1 MASCSV
7 WRALIEG
14 VGLKWFR
21 AEEEWCGA
29 VKLALAICYLSTLKL
44 RGCGGWGCGVRFIPC
59 FCCSAHLTG

>member
-21 AEEEWCGA
+21 AGEEWCGV

-44 RGCGGWGCGVRFIPC
+44 RGCGGLELWDEI
-59 FCCSAHLTG
+59 